1 MSIQS
6 RPNASDTCDCD
17 CDWGFDCDC
26 DCDCDCDSN
35 CDRDCDCMSAG
46 ELIGEKPW
54 DMRGEIKSLERPENS
69 LLEITA
75 QVERWVNILYSPTV

>member
-1 MSIQS
+1 MQTQ
-6 RPNASDTCDCD
+6 PNASCDCA
-17 CDWGFDCDC
+17 CDC
-26 DCDCDCDSN
+26 ACDSDRHSNFHCDC
-35 CDRDCDCMSAG
+35 DCDCMSAG

-75 QVERWVNILYSPTV
+75 QVER

>member
-1 MSIQS
+1 MSIQTQ
-6 RPNASDTCDCD
+6 PNASYT
-17 CDWGFDCDC
+17 CDC

-35 CDRDCDCMSAG
+35 FYCDCDCMSAG

-75 QVERWVNILYSPTV
+75 QVER

>member
-1 MSIQS
+1 MQTQ
-6 RPNASDTCDCD
+6 PNASCDCACDCACDSVRHSNFHCDCD
-17 CDWGFDCDC
+17 C
-26 DCDCDCDSN
+26 
-35 CDRDCDCMSAG
+35 DCDCMSAG

-75 QVERWVNILYSPTV
+75 QVER